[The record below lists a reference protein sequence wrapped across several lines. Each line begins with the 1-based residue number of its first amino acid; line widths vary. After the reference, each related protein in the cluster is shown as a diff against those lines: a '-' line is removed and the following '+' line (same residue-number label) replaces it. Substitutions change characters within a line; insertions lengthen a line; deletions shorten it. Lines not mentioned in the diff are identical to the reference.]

1 MIPAPVHID
10 DATLLRIADGD
21 EGAMRLLYDALFRS
35 LLFYAESLI
44 HERQP
49 AEDIVMVA
57 FTQYW
62 ERRRGFTALAA
73 VKSFLYTAVRHAC
86 YRHNTQLLTREQH
99 ARETRRVSDMDDD
112 FAESRM
118 LIAEMTGRIY
128 REIEQLNPRYREVVR
143 LLFMQELSVKEA
155 AAALNITEDNL
166 RKRKERALEMLR
178 NRVIQGKIGHLALLY
193 LLLRQRMPWQ
203 D

>member
-1 MIPAPVHID
+1 
-10 DATLLRIADGD
+10 
-21 EGAMRLLYDALFRS
+21 MRLLYDALYRS

-44 HERQP
+44 HRRQP

-62 ERRRGFTALAA
+62 ERRIGFTSLAA
-73 VKSFLYTAVRHAC
+73 VKSFLYTTVRHAC
-86 YRHNTQLLTREQH
+86 YRYNAQQLTRERH
-99 ARETRRVSDMDDD
+99 AREAGQVSEADDD

-118 LIAEMTGRIY
+118 LIAEMMRRIY

-143 LLFMQELSVKEA
+143 LLFIQELSIKEA
-155 AAALNITEDNL
+155 AAALDINEDSL
-166 RKRKERALEMLR
+166 RKRKERAVEMLR
-178 NRVIQGKIGHLALLY
+178 NKVIQGKIGHLALLY
-193 LLLRQRMPWQ
+193 LLVRQRMPWQ